1 LLNFCR
7 KTGKC
12 RATKANL
19 FDGWATLP
27 NNFSDLGEVSIS
39 PHRHLCSK
47 GIRLVGVAENE
58 PGEYLPS
65 MRQLARYRD
74 SYPVDELVSD
84 VFPLAAVEAAVE
96 RSVHPDSLKV
106 VISPWAE

>member
-1 LLNFCR
+1 VLLPFGGLLAS
-7 KTGKC
+7 TS
-12 RATKANL
+12 KARN
-19 FDGWATLP
+19 
-27 NNFSDLGEVSIS
+27 VVVV
-39 PHRHLCSK
+39 
-47 GIRLVGVAENE
+47 LV
-58 PGEYLPS
+58 
-65 MRQLARYRD
+65 RYRD